1 MELALAIRKSMICLP
16 PLRLWQHRK
25 ARGVLLLAVMILAF
39 AGIAPS
45 TLASFDEGTTAYKAG
60 NFKLAY
66 EEFLKAAEQGDAE
79 AQFYLGVMYDKGR
92 GVPRDYVDAMQWY
105 RKAAVRGVAEA
116 QYNLALMYDKGQGIK
131 QDYMAAARWYREAAD
146 QGLAEAQNNL
156 GLMYDKGQG
165 VPRNYIEAYMWY
177 SLAAAQADDKAA
189 RNLDLLEKRM
199 TPAQIATAQERARNW
214 RPSSGSENDR

>member
-1 MELALAIRKSMICLP
+1 M
-16 PLRLWQHRK
+16 
-25 ARGVLLLAVMILAF
+25 
-39 AGIAPS
+39 
-45 TLASFDEGTTAYKAG
+45 
-60 NFKLAY
+60 
-66 EEFLKAAEQGDAE
+66 
-79 AQFYLGVMYDKGR
+79 
-92 GVPRDYVDAMQWY
+92 PRDYVDAMQWY

-116 QYNLALMYDKGQGIK
+116 QYNLALMYGKGQGVK

-156 GLMYDKGQG
+156 GLMYDKGRG

-189 RNLDLLEKRM
+189 RNLDLLEKLM